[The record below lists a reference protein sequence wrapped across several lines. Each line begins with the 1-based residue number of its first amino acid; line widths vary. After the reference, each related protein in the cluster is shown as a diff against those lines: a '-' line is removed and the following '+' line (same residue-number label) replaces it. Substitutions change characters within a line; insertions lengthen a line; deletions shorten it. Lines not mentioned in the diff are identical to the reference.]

1 MELNRVGVQ
10 EEQGERPISQEG
22 IADRVAK
29 RRAFLQLHRVG
40 NTGQV
45 IARKLGEKKAK
56 QTSIPGVVCVV
67 AKSKAIAGNTLQL
80 VSTLPSVTAAE
91 ARGHACKVNAYAL
104 RLLSK

>member
-1 MELNRVGVQ
+1 
-10 EEQGERPISQEG
+10 
-22 IADRVAK
+22 
-29 RRAFLQLHRVG
+29 
-40 NTGQV
+40 
-45 IARKLGEKKAK
+45 
-56 QTSIPGVVCVV
+56 VCVV